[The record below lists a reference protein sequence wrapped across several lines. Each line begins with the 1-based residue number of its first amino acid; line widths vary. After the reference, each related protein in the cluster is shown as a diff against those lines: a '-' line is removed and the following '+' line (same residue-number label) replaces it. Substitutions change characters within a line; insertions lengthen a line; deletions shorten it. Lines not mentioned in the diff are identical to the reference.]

1 MNDRLRR
8 RVPLSS
14 KKAQRETMSQYATQ
28 EEVPL
33 ALLLVPLTGFRSWS
47 DPLLNQKH
55 GQAIPEGH

>member
-1 MNDRLRR
+1 
-8 RVPLSS
+8 
-14 KKAQRETMSQYATQ
+14 MSQYATQ